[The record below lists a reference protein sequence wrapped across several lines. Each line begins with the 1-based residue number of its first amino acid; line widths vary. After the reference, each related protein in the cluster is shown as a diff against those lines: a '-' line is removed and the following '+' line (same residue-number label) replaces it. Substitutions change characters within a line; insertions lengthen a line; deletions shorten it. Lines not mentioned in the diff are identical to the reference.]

1 MNLKV
6 QARKKNLYID
16 GQWQEATEQASL
28 TSPYSG
34 DVIAYI
40 PKANDKEVNEAI
52 EAAVRAK
59 TVMAKM
65 PAHER
70 SAILERLVALLEK
83 RLDEAAE
90 IIA

>member
-16 GQWQEATEQASL
+16 GQWQAATEQASL

-59 TVMAKM
+59 QSWRKCQLTNVQ
-65 PAHER
+65 
-70 SAILERLVALLEK
+70 LFWNV
-83 RLDEAAE
+83 
-90 IIA
+90 